1 MLYLYLQ
8 LTLGFVFVCN
18 MNDFSSGLF
27 HLPLWFSK
35 RGFHKMLWAL
45 KLNRSIFFS
54 VIPSPQHSQYVSR
67 AGVTD
72 IKWCVLSIVILSVV
86 ITGSN
91 VLNFV
96 CVIFKI
102 FTTTDSAWCYIV
114 ISCFIVAVSKVIPP
128 SNVSNLLSRFR
139 VYIWW
144 NFEPVSFL
152 FRCFDHFSELAWF
165 LVCLYILSICGCTI
179 FNCSVNIP
187 TFLKFERSLSQANVS
202 ETSNIL
208 RGRRYMYSL
217 TLQLFSLH
225 SIHSTKRL
233 CGTCCFTVS

>member
-1 MLYLYLQ
+1 MYLCVIWMIFLQ
-8 LTLGFVFVCN
+8 VCFISLFDLVREVFIRCCGLSNWIGAFFFCN
-18 MNDFSSGLF
+18 SFSTAFTICFKG
-27 HLPLWFSK
+27 
-35 RGFHKMLWAL
+35 R
-45 KLNRSIFFS
+45 
-54 VIPSPQHSQYVSR
+54 
-67 AGVTD
+67 VTD
-72 IKWCVLSIVILSVV
+72 IKWCVLSIVILSIV

-128 SNVSNLLSRFR
+128 SNVLNLLSRFR